1 LRCRGDEDRA
11 TQARRRQAFVR
22 AITAKSDVVVELSEL
37 SWADASLMLDFL
49 TLARRLR
56 ARGCTLA
63 LCGAQPQ
70 VMTLIELVGLDR
82 LQGVRL
88 ESAASAPAAV
98 LA

>member
-1 LRCRGDEDRA
+1 M
-11 TQARRRQAFVR
+11 R
-22 AITAKSDVVVELSEL
+22 AITAKADIVVELSEL

-56 ARGCTLA
+56 ARGFTLV
-63 LCGAQPQ
+63 LCGAQPH
-70 VMTLIELVGLDR
+70 VMTLLELVGLDR

-88 ESAASAPAAV
+88 EPFAPARTAV

>member
-22 AITAKSDVVVELSEL
+22 AITAKTDIVVELSEL
-37 SWADASLMLDFL
+37 AWADASLMLDFL

-63 LCGAQPQ
+63 LRNAQPQ
-70 VMTLIELVGLDR
+70 VLTLIELVGLDR

-88 ESAASAPAAV
+88 EGLAQAPTAV